1 MLQCLSTPP
10 QPFVTQNVSE
20 QGLQFEC
27 KVPLREGDYFRFCLT
42 PKGAEEEIEGVA
54 CTVRAATPKGD
65 GYEAGAQI
73 VEISPRQ
80 SKLFRQYLDNHGH
93 ASKTTSG
100 AK

>member
-1 MLQCLSTPP
+1 MPLEPP

-27 KVPLREGDYFRFCLT
+27 KIPLRERDYFRFCLT

-54 CTVRAATPKGD
+54 CTVRAATPKGNS
-65 GYEAGAQI
+65 YEAGAQI
-73 VEISPRQ
+73 IEISPRQ
-80 SKLFRQYLDNHGH
+80 SKLFRQHLETCSHV
-93 ASKTTSG
+93 SKMTSG